1 MKKLISVLLSIMMVV
16 AVGAMSVVPAM
27 AATSSNITV
36 GSGDQKFTASGAV
49 NGQPTTSDVTIKVSD
64 SDSYEVRFDYV
75 GKEEFLRW
83 EIVGLEEGEYT
94 IVKKEGTTLII
105 KVNPSVAEA
114 KREFTAN
121 AITKKSA
128 NSGSTTKP
136 STGNTDK
143 SGTSPSTGASVAG
156 VAVAGAGVALL
167 TALKKKD

>member
-1 MKKLISVLLSIMMVV
+1 MKKLISVLLSIMMIV

-27 AATSSNITV
+27 AANSSNITV
-36 GSGDQKFTASGAV
+36 GSGDQTFTASGAV

-75 GKEEFLRW
+75 GKDEFLRW

-105 KVNPSVAEA
+105 KVNPSVAES

>member
-1 MKKLISVLLSIMMVV
+1 MKKLVSVLLSIMMVV

-27 AATSSNITV
+27 AANSNITV

-156 VAVAGAGVALL
+156 VAVAGAGVALV

>member
-1 MKKLISVLLSIMMVV
+1 MKKLVSVLLSIMMVV
-16 AVGAMSVVPAM
+16 AVGAMSIVPAM

-36 GSGDQKFTASGAV
+36 GSGDQTFTASGAV
-49 NGQPTTSDVTIKVSD
+49 NGQLTTSDVTIKVSD

-75 GKEEFLRW
+75 GKDEFIGW
-83 EIVGLEEGEYT
+83 EIIGLEEGEYT

-105 KVNPSVAEA
+105 KVDPSVAA
-114 KREFTAN
+114 TKREFTAN

-128 NSGSTTKP
+128 NSGST
-136 STGNTDK
+136 TGNTDK

>member
-27 AATSSNITV
+27 AANSSSITV
-36 GSGDQKFTASGAV
+36 GSGDQTFTASGAV
-49 NGQPTTSDVTIKVSD
+49 NGQLTTSDVTIKVSE

-75 GKEEFLRW
+75 GKDEFLRW

>member
-1 MKKLISVLLSIMMVV
+1 MIV

-27 AATSSNITV
+27 AANSSNITV
-36 GSGDQKFTASGAV
+36 GSGDQTFTASGAV
-49 NGQPTTSDVTIKVSD
+49 NGQLTTSDVTIRVSD

-83 EIVGLEEGEYT
+83 EIIGLEEGEYT

-128 NSGSTTKP
+128 NSGSTT
-136 STGNTDK
+136 GNTDK

-156 VAVAGAGVALL
+156 VAVTGAGVALL

>member
-27 AATSSNITV
+27 AANSSNITV
-36 GSGDQKFTASGAV
+36 GSGDQTFTASCAV
-49 NGQPTTSDVTIKVSD
+49 NGHPTTSDVTIKVSD
-64 SDSYEVRFDYV
+64 TASYEVRFDYV

-83 EIVGLEEGEYT
+83 EIIGLEEGEYT

-143 SGTSPSTGASVAG
+143 RGTSPSTGASVAG

>member
-1 MKKLISVLLSIMMVV
+1 MKKLISVLLSIMMIV
-16 AVGAMSVVPAM
+16 AVGAMSVVPAI
-27 AATSSNITV
+27 AANSSNITV
-36 GSGDQKFTASGAV
+36 GSGDQTFTASGAV
-49 NGQPTTSDVTIKVSD
+49 NGQLTTSDVTIKVSD

-83 EIVGLEEGEYT
+83 EIIGLEEGEYT

>member
-1 MKKLISVLLSIMMVV
+1 MKKLISVLLSIMMIV

-27 AATSSNITV
+27 AANSSSITV
-36 GSGDQKFTASGAV
+36 GSGDQTFTASGAV
-49 NGQPTTSDVTIKVSD
+49 NGQLTTSDVTIKVSE

-75 GKEEFLRW
+75 GKDEFLRW

>member
-1 MKKLISVLLSIMMVV
+1 MKKLVSVLLSIMMVV

-27 AATSSNITV
+27 AANSSNITV
-36 GSGDQKFTASGAV
+36 GSGDQTFTASGAV
-49 NGQPTTSDVTIKVSD
+49 NGQLTTSDVTIRVSD

-83 EIVGLEEGEYT
+83 EIIGLEEGEYT

>member
-1 MKKLISVLLSIMMVV
+1 MKKLVSVLLSIMMIV
-16 AVGAMSVVPAM
+16 AVGAMSIVPAM
-27 AATSSNITV
+27 AANSSSITV
-36 GSGDQKFTASGAV
+36 GSGDQTFTASGAV
-49 NGQPTTSDVTIKVSD
+49 NGQLTTSDVTIKVSE

-75 GKEEFLRW
+75 GNDEFIGW
-83 EIVGLEEGEYT
+83 EIIGLEEGEYT

>member
-1 MKKLISVLLSIMMVV
+1 MKKLISVLLSIMMIV
-16 AVGAMSVVPAM
+16 AVGAISVVPAM
-27 AATSSNITV
+27 AANSSNITV

>member
-1 MKKLISVLLSIMMVV
+1 MKKLISVLLSIMMIV

-36 GSGDQKFTASGAV
+36 GSGDQTFTASGAV
-49 NGQPTTSDVTIKVSD
+49 NGQLTTSDVTIKVSD

-75 GKEEFLRW
+75 GKDEFIGW
-83 EIVGLEEGEYT
+83 EIIGLEEGEYT

-105 KVNPSVAEA
+105 KVDPSVAA
-114 KREFTAN
+114 TKREFTAN

-128 NSGSTTKP
+128 NSGST
-136 STGNTDK
+136 TGNTDK

>member
-1 MKKLISVLLSIMMVV
+1 MKKLISVLLSIMMIV

-27 AATSSNITV
+27 AANSSNITV

-105 KVNPSVAEA
+105 KVNPSVAAA

>member
-1 MKKLISVLLSIMMVV
+1 MKKLISVLLSIMMIV

-27 AATSSNITV
+27 AANSSNITV
-36 GSGDQKFTASGAV
+36 GSGDQTFTASGAV
-49 NGQPTTSDVTIKVSD
+49 NGQLTTSDVTIKVSD

-83 EIVGLEEGEYT
+83 EIIGLEEGEYT

>member
-1 MKKLISVLLSIMMVV
+1 MKKLISVLLSIMMIV

-27 AATSSNITV
+27 AANSSNITV
-36 GSGDQKFTASGAV
+36 GSGDQTFTASGAV
-49 NGQPTTSDVTIKVSD
+49 NGQLTTSDVTIKVSD

>member
-1 MKKLISVLLSIMMVV
+1 MKKLISVLLSIMMIV

-27 AATSSNITV
+27 AANSNITV
-36 GSGDQKFTASGAV
+36 GSGDQTFTASGAV

-75 GKEEFLRW
+75 GKDEFLRW

-128 NSGSTTKP
+128 NSGSTT
-136 STGNTDK
+136 GNTDK

>member
-1 MKKLISVLLSIMMVV
+1 MKKLVSVLLSIMMVV
-16 AVGAMSVVPAM
+16 AVGAMSIVPAM

-36 GSGDQKFTASGAV
+36 GSGDQTFTASGAV

-75 GKEEFLRW
+75 GKDEFLRW
-83 EIVGLEEGEYT
+83 EIIGLEEGEYT

-105 KVNPSVAEA
+105 KVDPSVAA
-114 KREFTAN
+114 TKREFTAN

-128 NSGSTTKP
+128 NSGST
-136 STGNTDK
+136 TGNTDK

>member
-1 MKKLISVLLSIMMVV
+1 MKKLVSVLLSIMMVV

-27 AATSSNITV
+27 AATSNITV

-75 GKEEFLRW
+75 GKDEFLRW

-128 NSGSTTKP
+128 NSGSTT
-136 STGNTDK
+136 GNTDK

>member
-1 MKKLISVLLSIMMVV
+1 MKKLISVLLSIMMIV

-27 AATSSNITV
+27 AANSSNITV
-36 GSGDQKFTASGAV
+36 GSGDQTFTASGAV

-105 KVNPSVAEA
+105 KVNPSVAES

>member
-1 MKKLISVLLSIMMVV
+1 MKKLVSVLLSIMMVV

-36 GSGDQKFTASGAV
+36 GSGDQTFTASGAV

-105 KVNPSVAEA
+105 KVDPSVAA
-114 KREFTAN
+114 TKREFTAN

-128 NSGSTTKP
+128 NSGST
-136 STGNTDK
+136 TGNTDK

-167 TALKKKD
+167 ATLKKKN

>member
-1 MKKLISVLLSIMMVV
+1 MKKLVSVLLSIMMVV
-16 AVGAMSVVPAM
+16 AVGAMSIVPAM

-36 GSGDQKFTASGAV
+36 GSGDQTFTASGAV
-49 NGQPTTSDVTIKVSD
+49 NGQLTTSDVTIKVSD

-75 GKEEFLRW
+75 GKDEFIGW
-83 EIVGLEEGEYT
+83 EIIGLEEGEYT

-105 KVNPSVAEA
+105 KVDPSVAA
-114 KREFTAN
+114 TKREFTAN

-128 NSGSTTKP
+128 NSGSTT
-136 STGNTDK
+136 GNTDK
-143 SGTSPSTGASVAG
+143 SGTSPSTGASVAS

>member
-1 MKKLISVLLSIMMVV
+1 MKKLISVLLSIMMIV

-27 AATSSNITV
+27 AANSSNITV
-36 GSGDQKFTASGAV
+36 GSGDQTFTASGAV
-49 NGQPTTSDVTIKVSD
+49 NGQLTTSDVTIKVSD

-75 GKEEFLRW
+75 GKDEFLRW

-105 KVNPSVAEA
+105 KVNPSVAES

>member
-1 MKKLISVLLSIMMVV
+1 MKKLISVLLSIMMIV

-27 AATSSNITV
+27 AANSSNITV
-36 GSGDQKFTASGAV
+36 GSGDQAFTASGAV
-49 NGQPTTSDVTIKVSD
+49 NGQLTTSDVTIKVSD

-83 EIVGLEEGEYT
+83 EIIGLEEGEYT

>member
-1 MKKLISVLLSIMMVV
+1 MKKLISVLLSIMMIV

-27 AATSSNITV
+27 AANSSNITV
-36 GSGDQKFTASGAV
+36 GSGDQTFTASGAV
-49 NGQPTTSDVTIKVSD
+49 NGQLTTSDVTIKVSD

-75 GKEEFLRW
+75 GKDEFLRW
-83 EIVGLEEGEYT
+83 EIIGLEEGEYT

>member
-1 MKKLISVLLSIMMVV
+1 MKKLVSVLLSIMMIV

-27 AATSSNITV
+27 AANSSNITV
-36 GSGDQKFTASGAV
+36 GSGDQTFTASGAV

-75 GKEEFLRW
+75 GKDEFLRW

-105 KVNPSVAEA
+105 KVNPSVAES

>member
-1 MKKLISVLLSIMMVV
+1 MKKLISVLLSIMMIV

-27 AATSSNITV
+27 AANSSNITV
-36 GSGDQKFTASGAV
+36 GSGDQTFTASGAV
-49 NGQPTTSDVTIKVSD
+49 NGQLTTSDVTIKVSD

-75 GKEEFLRW
+75 GKDEFLRW

>member
-1 MKKLISVLLSIMMVV
+1 MKKLVSVLLSIMMVV

-36 GSGDQKFTASGAV
+36 GSGDQTFTASGAV

-75 GKEEFLRW
+75 GKDEFLRW

-105 KVNPSVAEA
+105 KVDPSVAA
-114 KREFTAN
+114 TKREFTAN

-128 NSGSTTKP
+128 NSGST
-136 STGNTDK
+136 TGNTDK

>member
-1 MKKLISVLLSIMMVV
+1 MKKLVSVLLSIMMIV

-27 AATSSNITV
+27 AANSSNITV
-36 GSGDQKFTASGAV
+36 GSGDQTFTASGAV
-49 NGQPTTSDVTIKVSD
+49 NGQLTTSDVTIKVSE

-75 GKEEFLRW
+75 GKDEFLRW

>member
-1 MKKLISVLLSIMMVV
+1 MKKLISVLLSIMMIV

-27 AATSSNITV
+27 AANSSNFTV
-36 GSGDQKFTASGAV
+36 GSGDQTFTASGAV